1 MTSLQT
7 SLLLTAEQIP
17 ACIPILRLKPSGSE
31 QGMSTVL
38 VLHGLGRSKEHM
50 LPTLYAFARAGYQAV
65 AFDARLHGERDNAG
79 EREARLASAYVPTLY
94 DMIAGTAQDVPRV
107 LDSLGISQAGIHGV
121 SLGGYIAF
129 AALVHEPRLAVATVA
144 MGSPDW
150 LEGMRALGM
159 GPGHPVYDQT
169 ALGNPLGRAASTYP
183 PRPLL
188 MLHGD
193 QDEVVSVQGVRSLHE
208 ALLPAYQ
215 DAPDTLE
222 LTIYPGL
229 GHRYTD
235 EMVEQSVAWTR
246 RFL

>member
-1 MTSLQT
+1 MILSFQL
-7 SLLLTAEQIP
+7 SAEQTP
-17 ACIPILRLKPSGSE
+17 AHIPILRLKPNDSGADAP
-31 QGMSTVL
+31 TVL
-38 VLHGLGRSKEHM
+38 VLHGLGRAKEHM
-50 LPTLYAFARAGYQAV
+50 LPTMYAFAQAGYQAV
-65 AFDARLHGERDNAG
+65 AFDARLHGERPSAED
-79 EREARLASAYVPTLY
+79 RDMRLQAAYVPTLY
-94 DMIAGTAQDVPRV
+94 EMIAGTAQDIPLV
-107 LDSLGISQAGIHGV
+107 LDALGVPQAAIHGV

-129 AALVHEPRLAVATVA
+129 AALVHEPRLAVASVA

-159 GPGHPVYDQT
+159 GPGHPIYDQT
-169 ALGNPLGRAASTYP
+169 ALGNPLARAAATYP

-193 QDEVVSVQGVRSLHE
+193 QDDVVSVQGVRSLHE
-208 ALLPAYQ
+208 NLLPAYQ
-215 DAPDTLE
+215 DAPETLE

-235 EMVEQSVAWTR
+235 EMVEQSVAWTQ

>member
-1 MTSLQT
+1 MTNFH
-7 SLLLTAEQIP
+7 LTAKQTHDSLP
-17 ACIPILRLKPSGSE
+17 YLKLTPGDAAPDAP
-31 QGMSTVL
+31 TVL

-50 LPTLYAFARAGYQAV
+50 LPTLYAFAQAGFCAV
-65 AFDARLHGERDNAG
+65 AFDARLHGERPDAG
-79 EREARLASAYVPTLY
+79 NRDARLQAAYVPTLHE
-94 DMIAGTAQDVPRV
+94 MIAGTAQDIPAF
-107 LDSLGISQAGIHGV
+107 LDALGIAKVAIHGV
-121 SLGGYIAF
+121 SLGGYITF
-129 AALVHEPRLAVATVA
+129 AALPDEPRLAVATVA

-150 LEGMRALGM
+150 LEGMKALGL
-159 GPGHPVYDQT
+159 GPGHPIYDRT
-169 ALGNPLGRAASTYP
+169 ALGSPLARAAATYP

-193 QDEVVSVQGVRSLHE
+193 QDEVVSVQGVCSLYE
-208 ALLPAYQ
+208 SLRAAYQ
-215 DAPDTLE
+215 DDPDTLE

>member
-1 MTSLQT
+1 MTPSF
-7 SLLLTAEQIP
+7 LLTAEQTPAHIP
-17 ACIPILRLKPSGSE
+17 FLRLKPGDSPPDAPV
-31 QGMSTVL
+31 VL

-65 AFDARLHGERDNAG
+65 AFDARLHGERANAG
-79 EREARLASAYVPTLY
+79 QRDTLLQSQYVPTLY
-94 DMIAGTAQDVPRV
+94 DMIAGTAQDIPPF
-107 LDSLGISQAGIHGV
+107 LDALGVSQAAVHGV
-121 SLGGYIAF
+121 SLGGYITF
-129 AALVHEPRLAVATVA
+129 AALVHEPRLCVASVA

-150 LEGMRALGM
+150 LEGMRMLGM

-169 ALGNPLGRAASTYP
+169 ALGNPLGRAHATYP

-193 QDEVVSVQGVRSLHE
+193 QDDVVSVQGVRDLYNN
-208 ALLPAYQ
+208 LCPAYQ

-222 LTIYPGL
+222 LTIYPGH

-235 EMVEQSVAWTR
+235 EMVEQSVAWTC
-246 RFL
+246 RFLR

>member
-1 MTSLQT
+1 MTL
-7 SLLLTAEQIP
+7 SLLLTAEQTP
-17 ACIPILRLKPSGSE
+17 ACIPLLRLTPSGSE
-31 QGMSTVL
+31 ADVPTVL
-38 VLHGLGRSKEHM
+38 VLHGLGRAKEHM
-50 LPTLYAFARAGYQAV
+50 LPTMYAFARAGFQSI
-65 AFDARLHGERDNAG
+65 AFDARLHGERDNAA
-79 EREARLASAYVPTLY
+79 ERDARLASAYVPTLY
-94 DMIAGTAQDVPRV
+94 EMIAGTAQDIPLV
-107 LDSLGISQAGIHGV
+107 LDALDVPKAAIHGV

-129 AALVHEPRLAVATVA
+129 AALVHEPRLAVASVA

-169 ALGNPLGRAASTYP
+169 ALGSPLSRAASTYP

-193 QDEVVSVQGVRSLHE
+193 QDDVVSVQGVCSLYKN
-208 ALLPAYQ
+208 LLPAYQ
-215 DAPDTLE
+215 DAPETLE